1 MEGAAVVLVEAIEWG
16 LIGLVCGGLLMTA
29 GNGIYTLGCIGAT
42 LIMGI
47 DFYWWGISG
56 EARSD
61 QLWIFVVFIVVAFVI
76 WLLGRVCRHVFDN
89 FTHST

>member
-1 MEGAAVVLVEAIEWG
+1 
-16 LIGLVCGGLLMTA
+16 MTA

-61 QLWIFVVFIVVAFVI
+61 QLWIFVVFIVVGFVI
-76 WLLGRVCRHVFDN
+76 WLLGRVCRYVFDI